1 MAEDKKDKEQ
11 FPEESKDTVYQRD
24 KTAKEPRVQAAE
36 EEAKKPAPKPK
47 IKPRKV
53 FVPKKV
59 KAKTQKPIEHRTRH
73 ILVTS
78 EEAAEM
84 LRNIVEE
91 FQEDLAKEPSEDPD
105 KVFEDYDKTEKFF
118 KRLAKKY
125 SLCMSKLVGGDLD
138 WIYKEMPVPE
148 TLTPELI
155 EEILK
160 TEKMSVPKPFKTK
173 LGYHLL
179 LVCETKIST
188 REVEKEKDEMDPR
201 LTQMLER
208 DRSETR
214 EPGSDMQIP
223 S

>member
-1 MAEDKKDKEQ
+1 MADDKKENEQ
-11 FPEESKDTVYQRD
+11 FPEESKDTVFQRD

-36 EEAKKPAPKPK
+36 GEAEKPAPKPK

-59 KAKTQKPIEHRTRH
+59 KAKTQKPMEHRARH

-78 EEAAEM
+78 EEAANM

-125 SLCMSKLVGGDLD
+125 SLCMTKLVGGDLD

-148 TLTPELI
+148 TLTSELI

-160 TEKMSVPKPFKTK
+160 TEKMSLGKPFKTK

-179 LVCETKIST
+179 LVCETRVST
-188 REVEKEKDEMDPR
+188 REVEKDTEEMDPR